1 MRAHPP
7 PRPLSPLPPSHP
19 VSAAQRTKGA
29 AVRGSSDTQLKLLSG
44 RRAAP
49 KRKVQKISGL
59 GHPALAPVNVGER
72 RVPPHLNSSLAPP
85 NHLKIT
91 HTTIR
96 RSHPSAHRGDGG
108 KKGGNIVKSSLEVH
122 PLPHCGCHTIIW
134 AIFVPTDVVDHN
146 LQPHSLK
153 RLVIKVTLPS
163 LLLLQG
169 NNLWLELIGIWVRSE
184 NCLKF
189 GGQLACRAGAG
200 VEWQEL
206 WAGESGGSLT
216 EWADKERH

>member
-1 MRAHPP
+1 MYVSKIGKREPGKSYASPP
-7 PRPLSPLPPSHP
+7 TPEASPLPSHHM
-19 VSAAQRTKGA
+19 SAAQRTKGA

-72 RVPPHLNSSLAPP
+72 RVPPHLNWLAPP

-146 LQPHSLK
+146 LQPHSLT
-153 RLVIKVTLPS
+153 RLVIKVT

-169 NNLWLELIGIWVRSE
+169 NNLWVELV
-184 NCLKF
+184 F
-189 GGQLACRAGAG
+189 G
-200 VEWQEL
+200 
-206 WAGESGGSLT
+206 
-216 EWADKERH
+216 